1 MPYFHA
7 LASSSP
13 EFVFVSALTVF
24 LGLIDILF
32 ISYAYQSTLMKG
44 ASVQLVFGFEVN
56 LDITFPM
63 HVPSQI

>member
-1 MPYFHA
+1 M
-7 LASSSP
+7 
-13 EFVFVSALTVF
+13 FVSALTVF

-56 LDITFPM
+56 VDVTLHM
-63 HVPSQI
+63 HICNQI